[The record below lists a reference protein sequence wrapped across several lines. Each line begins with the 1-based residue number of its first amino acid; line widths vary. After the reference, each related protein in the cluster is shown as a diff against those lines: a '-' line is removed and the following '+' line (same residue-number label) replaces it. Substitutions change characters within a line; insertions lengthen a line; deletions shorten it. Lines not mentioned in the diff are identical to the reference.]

1 MSKITQFSTIGA
13 LMAGH
18 FHGECDVRQLTQP
31 ATFGL
36 GCSAK
41 LNGELTIFQG
51 TIWEAT
57 AGEAIHP
64 LHDHQVPFIQLTDF
78 TPKNR
83 FAVEE
88 IDQDCAAQLLAEQVA
103 LDNIF
108 LAVCI
113 EAHFERLVIRRPQRA
128 TGAKRDIH
136 EVADAQQE
144 DTLTDVEGKLIG
156 FWTPE
161 LFGRI
166 SVPGF
171 HFHFL
176 DTATHQS
183 GHVLSYVAKN
193 ATISYEEKSTIE
205 ITNPHSQQYKALAI
219 DVSALDKVIA
229 KVEK

>member
-1 MSKITQFSTIGA
+1 MSKIKQFSTIGA

-18 FHGECDVRQLTQP
+18 FHGECDVRQLTKP
-31 ATFGL
+31 DAFGI
-36 GCSAK
+36 GCSAD
-41 LNGELTIFQG
+41 LNGELTIYQG
-51 TIWEAT
+51 TFWEAT

-64 LHDHQVPFIQLTDF
+64 LHAHQVPFIQLTDF
-78 TPKNR
+78 SPSNR
-83 FAVEE
+83 FTVEA
-88 IDQDCAAQLLAEQVA
+88 IDQDCTAQLLAKKVA

-113 EAHFERLVIRRPQRA
+113 EARFDQLVLRRPQRA
-128 TGAKRDIH
+128 TGGKRKIN
-136 EVADAQQE
+136 EVAEGQQKY
-144 DTLTDVEGKLIG
+144 TLADVEGRLVG

-176 DTATHQS
+176 DKLTQQS
-183 GHVLSYVAKN
+183 GHVLSYAAKN

-205 ITNPHSQQYKALAI
+205 ITNPHSQQYKELAI
-219 DVSALDKVIA
+219 DVSELDKIIA